1 MKVILRLGGSL
12 SSTGQGE
19 REVVLPPGAS
29 IGSFLESAGLKAPG
43 GTPESRDDS
52 RSRHGALTFLLNGRN
67 IEFLECLD
75 TPLAD
80 GDVIALFLA
89 SEGG

>member
-12 SSTGQGE
+12 SSTGKGE

-29 IGSFLESAGLKAPG
+29 IVAFLESAGLKAPG

-52 RSRHGALTFLLNGRN
+52 RSRHGALTILLNGRN
-67 IEFLECLD
+67 IEFLEGLD

-80 GDVIALFLA
+80 GDVIAIFLA